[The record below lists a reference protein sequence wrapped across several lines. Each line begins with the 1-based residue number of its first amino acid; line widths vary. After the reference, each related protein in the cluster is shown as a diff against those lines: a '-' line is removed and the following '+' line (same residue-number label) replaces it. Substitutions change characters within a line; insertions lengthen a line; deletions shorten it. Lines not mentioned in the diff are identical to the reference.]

1 MKQAFLKPHHV
12 GISVGNMEESIAW
25 YQKNLN
31 FEFLWCNDFPQIHT
45 KIAFLQHGDF
55 RVELFEHYDTQSIPA
70 YRKHPL
76 TDMKHQGTKHIC
88 FMMENGLEDLFKQLK
103 INEVTIVMGP
113 MLSPPKDALMGFIQD
128 NTGNLIEII
137 ELFH

>member
-1 MKQAFLKPHHV
+1 MKKNYLKPHHV
-12 GISVGNMEESIAW
+12 GISVGNMDESIAW
-25 YQKNLN
+25 YQKNLD
-31 FEFLWCNDFPQIHT
+31 FEFLWCKDFPPINT

-55 RVELFEHYDTQSIPA
+55 RVELFEHYNTNEIPP

-76 TDMKHQGTKHIC
+76 TDMQFQGTKHIC
-88 FMMENGLEDLFKQLK
+88 FVMNSGLEDLFKQLK
-103 INEVTIVMGP
+103 INEVKIMMGP

-137 ELFH
+137 QLL